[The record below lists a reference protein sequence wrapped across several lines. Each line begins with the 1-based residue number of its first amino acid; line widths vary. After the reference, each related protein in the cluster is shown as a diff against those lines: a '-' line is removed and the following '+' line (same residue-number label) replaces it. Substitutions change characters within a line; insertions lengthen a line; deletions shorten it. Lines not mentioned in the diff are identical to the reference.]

1 LRTKDIDLETLKEI
15 TKIFIN
21 LILWRK
27 ISRDTFETTCC
38 LCDIGLMIDDQ
49 DMNILAIFCLN
60 ALSENEESH
69 EYIRNSG
76 VNFSINTL
84 EKNPAHAVNS
94 GASTNQDK
102 LMNSTALVPTGDSK
116 DQDQGITDPV
126 GYNSQS
132 IFNRI
137 NYLLEYHE

>member
-1 LRTKDIDLETLKEI
+1 MNTIIISCLRTKDIDLETLKEI

-27 ISRDTFETTCC
+27 ISKDTFETTCC

-76 VNFSINTL
+76 VNL
-84 EKNPAHAVNS
+84 
-94 GASTNQDK
+94 NQDK
-102 LMNSTALVPTGDSK
+102 DLDQINSSALVDPTTAPNVFNNSSN
-116 DQDQGITDPV
+116 QDPL
-126 GYNSQS
+126 GYNS
-132 IFNRI
+132 
-137 NYLLEYHE
+137 